1 MAAEALSRELALRIG
16 LAAKVLPGVDARELL
31 QVLVNKLGYPL
42 TDKSLREITVTDI
55 RAAMSSPDGEE
66 DTEDTA
72 ISKDAMK
79 LAVRYLW
86 GEDVELPEMPK
97 VHPYEE
103 GDMPGSI
110 RVAIATNSA
119 DVIDGHFGSCPR
131 FMVYQLSTDEV
142 RLIAIRPTDGAD
154 EAEDKNAFRAEI
166 ISDCDVLYVQSVGGP
181 AAAKVV
187 RAGVHPIKYP
197 AGGEARERLVEL
209 QTVIAGNPPPWLAN
223 RSGKNRCLPL
233 GRWLSITGSA
243 IFSNTGGLCIP
254 W

>member
-16 LAAKVLPGVDARELL
+16 LAAKVLPGVDARELM

-42 TDKSLREITVTDI
+42 TDKSLRGITVTDI
-55 RAAMSSPDGEE
+55 RAAMTSPDGEE

-97 VHPYEE
+97 LDAYEE

-110 RVAIATNSA
+110 RVAIATNSTGI
-119 DVIDGHFGSCPR
+119 IDGHFGSCPR
-131 FMVYQLSTDEV
+131 FVVYQLSADEQ
-142 RLIAIRPTDGAD
+142 RLIDIRPTDGAD
-154 EAEDKNAFRAEI
+154 EAEDKNAFRAGI

-181 AAAKVV
+181 AAAKII
-187 RAGVHPIKYP
+187 RAGVYPIKLP
-197 AGGEARERLVEL
+197 EGGEADEALARLQ
-209 QTVIAGNPPPWLAN
+209 QTLAGTPPPWLAKIIGVDPKK
-223 RSGKNRCLPL
+223 RTKFGAALEAE
-233 GRWLSITGSA
+233 G
-243 IFSNTGGLCIP
+243 
-254 W
+254 

>member
-1 MAAEALSRELALRIG
+1 MAEPLSRELALRIG

-55 RAAMSSPDGEE
+55 RAAMTSPDGEE

-86 GEDVELPEMPK
+86 GEDVALPEMPK
-97 VHPYEE
+97 LDPYEE

-110 RVAIATNSA
+110 RVAIATNNV

-131 FMVYQLSTDEV
+131 FIVYQLSTDER

-154 EAEDKNAFRAEI
+154 EAEDKNAFRAGI

-181 AAAKVV
+181 AAAKII
-187 RAGVHPIKYP
+187 RAGVYPIKLP
-197 AGGEARERLVEL
+197 EGGGAGEALERLQ
-209 QTVIAGNPPPWLAN
+209 QTLAGTPPPWLAKIIGVDPEK
-223 RSGKNRCLPL
+223 RTKFGAALEAE
-233 GRWLSITGSA
+233 G
-243 IFSNTGGLCIP
+243 
-254 W
+254 